1 MQAGCCVLPLSLAV
15 PSAGARCPGTA
26 LLPFTIMRLSI
37 LTLLSATAS
46 LLPLRAADKPPP
58 VTIAAL
64 VAQTLTEN
72 PEIKFYEAEILA
84 AKAGL
89 RQAGQWAN
97 PELSLDIGR
106 KSVRSSDASTSGL
119 AWAATLAQP
128 IEWPGRLALRKAI
141 ANSDVALAE
150 IGLVRFK
157 QAVASKVRTLAFS
170 LAMQQ
175 ERAAAAAEVQ
185 DRLTALKDVIV
196 QRDPAG
202 VTPLLEAKIIEASAI
217 VVQRDAAEAAIAMQ
231 KALLELNQLRGRR
244 ADAPLIVQ
252 RTEFS
257 FPEYAGFSDLLSQAA
272 ANNYDLKARIREL
285 ETQGL
290 RVSLAKNERYPTFT
304 VGPVV
309 SQERPGERETT
320 AGIAF
325 SVPLPLWNNGKAAV
339 EAAEARRIQAQASL
353 LTTQREVE
361 RQVVEAALLYETHR
375 QRLAVMKPETL
386 QSFKEAAALAD
397 RHYRLGAVEIATYIE
412 LQEKYLEAVEAINE
426 TKVES
431 LEAALTLE
439 QLIGQTAS
447 RFAGDAAASAPVAKQ
462 KTSKTKSK

>member
-1 MQAGCCVLPLSLAV
+1 MRISIFLLL
-15 PSAGARCPGTA
+15 GAA
-26 LLPFTIMRLSI
+26 
-37 LTLLSATAS
+37 AS
-46 LLPLRAADKPPP
+46 LLPVRAAEKPPP

-64 VAQTLTEN
+64 VVQTLAEN

-119 AWAATLAQP
+119 AWAASLAQP

-175 ERAAAAAEVQ
+175 ERTAAAAEVQ
-185 DRLTALKDVIV
+185 DRLSALKDVIV

-202 VTPLLEAKIIEASAI
+202 VTPLLEAKVIEATAI
-217 VVQRDAAEAAIAMQ
+217 VVQKQAGDAAIAMQ

-244 ADAPLIVQ
+244 ADTALVVQ

-257 FPEYAGFSDLLSQAA
+257 FPTYAGFSDLLSQAA

-285 ETQGL
+285 EMQGL
-290 RVSLAKNERYPTFT
+290 KVSLAKNERYPAFT

-320 AGIAF
+320 AGLAF
-325 SVPLPLWNNGKAAV
+325 SVPLPLWNNGKAGV

-361 RQVVEAALLYETHR
+361 RQVMEAALLYETHR
-375 QRLAVMKPETL
+375 QRIATMKPETQ

-426 TKVES
+426 TKAEA

-447 RFAGDAAASAPVAKQ
+447 RFVGDTAAASPPVAKQ
-462 KTSKTKSK
+462 KASKSKSK